1 MYWSPSATVSVPAG
15 YAMTG
20 GGCFV
25 DLMQGPGVLL
35 TASYPSS
42 ITTWEC
48 NASWHIGLSKAR
60 MTAYVVGIRPR
71 DGTPPPSVQI
81 TSSPSAWAAHP
92 SSDAQTSTLPGY
104 VITGGGALAVVDH
117 RSLSTFTGFASL
129 SGFERFFEGQFLT
142 GSYPISGGG
151 VPTGWHA
158 SSKDHLYSSPGYVSA
173 FAVNVKFN

>member
-1 MYWSPSATVSVPAG
+1 MTVFGVGLYDPLDAWEVACWQSAPSGRGKETSAMYWSPSATVSVPAG

-92 SSDAQTSTLPGY
+92 SSDPRPQP
-104 VITGGGALAVVDH
+104 
-117 RSLSTFTGFASL
+117 
-129 SGFERFFEGQFLT
+129 
-142 GSYPISGGG
+142 YP
-151 VPTGWHA
+151 VT
-158 SSKDHLYSSPGYVSA
+158 
-173 FAVNVKFN
+173 